1 MRTFASLLTLLVLL
15 TVSLAAD
22 HPQQSMTIKVY
33 FSNSKIGS
41 GFDDCA
47 KVYPVTRT
55 IPKTSAVARAALEQ
69 LLGGPTEKERA
80 EGYFSWFSEETKSAL
95 LGVNVKEGTA
105 YVNLKD
111 IRQTITNA
119 SSSCGSTIL
128 MAQLE
133 NTLKQFPTIKRAFF
147 AIEGSPEEFYG
158 FQQMECPDEL
168 KNCDKTNFK

>member
-1 MRTFASLLTLLVLL
+1 MKTFIALLGLLLFT
-15 TVSLAAD
+15 TVCAA
-22 HPQQSMTIKVY
+22 QQTMTIKVY
-33 FSNSKIGS
+33 FSNNKN
-41 GFDDCA
+41 GFDDCT
-47 KVYPVTRT
+47 KVQPVMRS
-55 IPKTSAVARAALEQ
+55 IPRTSAVAKAALEQ
-69 LLGGPTEKERA
+69 LLAGPTEQERA
-80 EGYFSWFSEETKSAL
+80 QGYFSWFSQDTKSAL
-95 LGVNVKEGTA
+95 LGVKVKNKTA

-133 NTLKQFPTIKRAFF
+133 TTLKQFPSIKRAFF

-168 KNCDKTNFK
+168 KNCDQSNFK

>member
-1 MRTFASLLTLLVLL
+1 MKTFVSLLTLLVML
-15 TVSLAAD
+15 TASLAAS
-22 HPQQSMTIKVY
+22 QTRQTMTVKVF
-33 FSNSKIGS
+33 FSNSKS

-55 IPKTSAVARAALEQ
+55 IPKTQAVARAALEQ

-95 LGVNVKEGTA
+95 LGVNIKDETA

-111 IRQTITNA
+111 IRQIITNA

-128 MAQLE
+128 MAQLD

-168 KNCDKTNFK
+168 KNCDKSNFK